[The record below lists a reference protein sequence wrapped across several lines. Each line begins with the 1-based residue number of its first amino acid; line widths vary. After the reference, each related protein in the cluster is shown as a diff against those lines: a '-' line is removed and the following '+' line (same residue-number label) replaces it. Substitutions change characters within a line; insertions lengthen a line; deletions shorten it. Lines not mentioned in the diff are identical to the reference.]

1 MMQSEA
7 TSRRVLNA
15 DADTTPAR
23 ERPRPGRISSAVI
36 VFAVVLPLLFLV
48 LPLVALFAEAVPA
61 LDDLSPQTRETLWQ
75 ALRVS
80 LITTGLSLLLI
91 IGFGTPVAYILARRQ
106 VPASRLINALIDLPI
121 VLPPS
126 VAGIALLMAFGRRGL
141 VGSWLNDLG
150 ITIGFTT
157 TAVVLAQ
164 CFVAAPLYIRAA
176 KVGFGE
182 VEREVEDA
190 AAVDG
195 ATPATVFRTITLPLA
210 RSSLVAG
217 VVLAWARALGEFG
230 ATIMFAGSLQGVTQT
245 LPLAIYEQFAVN
257 LDTAIAM
264 GALFVVVSAVLLVF
278 LKLVLTWQPSRRTSG
293 FLFARST

>member
-1 MMQSEA
+1 MQSEA

-36 VFAVVLPLLFLV
+36 AIAVVLPLLFLV

-61 LDDLSPQTRETLWQ
+61 LDDLSPRTRETLWQ

-91 IGFGTPVAYILARRQ
+91 IGFGTPVAYVLARRRL
-106 VPASRLINALIDLPI
+106 PASRLINALIDLPI

-230 ATIMFAGSLQGVTQT
+230 ATIMFAGSFMGRTQT
-245 LPLAIYEQFAVN
+245 MPLAIYERF
-257 LDTAIAM
+257 
-264 GALFVVVSAVLLVF
+264 GAGDLTSALTLSVILLATSLVVLLAIRY
-278 LKLVLTWQPSRRTSG
+278 LGEPTTPRR
-293 FLFARST
+293 

>member
-36 VFAVVLPLLFLV
+36 AIAVVLPLLFLV

-61 LDDLSPQTRETLWQ
+61 LDDLSPRTRETLWQ
-75 ALRVS
+75 ALQVS

-91 IGFGTPVAYILARRQ
+91 IGFGTPVAYVLARRR
-106 VPASRLINALIDLPI
+106 VPAARLINALIDLPI

-126 VAGIALLMAFGRRGL
+126 VAGVALLMAFGRRGL
-141 VGSWLNDLG
+141 VGSWLNALG

-217 VVLAWARALGEFG
+217 VVLARARALGEFG
-230 ATIMFAGSLQGVTQT
+230 ATIMFAGSFMGRTQT
-245 LPLAIYEQFAVN
+245 MPLAIYERF
-257 LDTAIAM
+257 
-264 GALFVVVSAVLLVF
+264 GAGDLTSALTLSVILLATSLVVLLAIRY
-278 LKLVLTWQPSRRTSG
+278 LG
-293 FLFARST
+293 

>member
-36 VFAVVLPLLFLV
+36 AIAVVLPLLFLV

-61 LDDLSPQTRETLWQ
+61 LDDLSPRTRETLWQ

-91 IGFGTPVAYILARRQ
+91 IGFGTPVAYVLARRR

-230 ATIMFAGSLQGVTQT
+230 ATIMFAGSFMGRTQT
-245 LPLAIYEQFAVN
+245 MPLAIYERF
-257 LDTAIAM
+257 
-264 GALFVVVSAVLLVF
+264 GAGDLTSALTLSVILLATSLVVLLAIRY
-278 LKLVLTWQPSRRTSG
+278 LGEPTTPR
-293 FLFARST
+293 

>member
-1 MMQSEA
+1 MQSEA

-36 VFAVVLPLLFLV
+36 AIAVVLPLLFLV

-61 LDDLSPQTRETLWQ
+61 LDDLSPRTRETLWQ

-91 IGFGTPVAYILARRQ
+91 IGFGTPVAYVLARRRL
-106 VPASRLINALIDLPI
+106 PAARLINALIDLPI

-195 ATPATVFRTITLPLA
+195 ATPTTVFRTITLPLA

-230 ATIMFAGSLQGVTQT
+230 ATIMFAGSFMGRTQT
-245 LPLAIYEQFAVN
+245 MPLAIYERFGTGD
-257 LDTAIAM
+257 LTS
-264 GALFVVVSAVLLVF
+264 ALTLSVILLATSLVVLLAIRY
-278 LKLVLTWQPSRRTSG
+278 LGEPATPRR
-293 FLFARST
+293 